1 MSLLKT
7 LRRFG
12 VFAALLLI
20 LCAAALAAD
29 DAATGTMAFT
39 TETGVSLIVVDSDG
53 TVYEPTLALGTR
65 YQFKLPVGDGY
76 RYIAT
81 KNGVYHATADFTVTA
96 GNVGYPGTV
105 EVTAGDWLTDLSF
118 RTNTRTTVGSALPLD
133 REFSSAVHSY
143 NVTVPDADSRVCI
156 WQKNETSV
164 CTVLY
169 ETMTSTGEPEAVEV
183 TPNNNNLA
191 EVTSGKTLE
200 HLLLSG
206 SAYGNTAT
214 VRVSKTSGSVTQYT
228 DYTVNFVRSLSLQN
242 LGVSYNGGA
251 VAFEGVEKFDGA
263 VTDYTVTLPAAAQE
277 LTLNVQPH
285 TDAGKYGDEDNG
297 YFVLVNGEAVTAAA
311 LPVGL
316 RGTAETETVTVG
328 VRNRYDET
336 LATDYTITVQKAG
349 AVTVRFSLEPADA
362 VLYLYNASTG
372 RRVLPQDGAYALDE
386 GFTYRYMLTDP
397 DYIGRS
403 GSMLAKR
410 VNGTATLT
418 LGAWDAKDQTLT
430 NGKDYSVTAPVALS
444 LLRAA
449 ENTTL
454 QPGLSAAW
462 ADFRGTAYE
471 NGEPAG
477 STAYSNNAAVSFRAP
492 TDAGDGTLLWAKKL
506 GAAYGADGTAES
518 GKALSSPILA
528 DGALIVYAG
537 TSIYRIDP
545 DTGETL
551 LEKPMAGTSSFS
563 INGPTYYGGMVFVA
577 LSDGRV
583 QAFDA
588 VTLDSLWLYKNE
600 RGGQPNCPI
609 TVRDGYLYTGFWKNE
624 TAEADFV
631 CLTVTDELPDQTQEN
646 KTAVWRQTHAGGFY
660 WAGAYA
666 GEEFVVVG
674 SDDGAGAGEIGTSTL
689 YLFDARTGEILDEVA
704 CRGDIRSTVCYD
716 GQAYSFTTKGGYF
729 YRVRVVKDGGSWK
742 FDGLR
747 ELALGGASTSTPV
760 AANGRAYVGVM
771 GSGQFD
777 AYSGHRIAVI
787 DLASF
792 EIAYTVPTQGY
803 PQTSG
808 LLTTAYTSDG
818 GYNYVYFIENYTP
831 GKLRVLRD
839 RPTATDDPRRTWE
852 TYYDKTTG
860 VNRTE
865 KAAYALFTPVGEHAQ
880 FAICS
885 PIADANGTLYFKN
898 DSGYLMAFGSAAASL
913 ELTAPPRKTAYATG
927 DKLDLTGMQVTAT
940 LKNGLTRDVTKL
952 ICAPD
957 SALTAADTA
966 LQLTPAADWETYHNE
981 QSGQTMR
988 SGQPTLWP
996 SVTLTLSVTDLG
1008 ENGMILSD
1016 ADVVNETFTLR
1027 VKPAEK
1033 ATVVCAVF
1041 DENMRLLQLK
1051 LETVE
1056 AGESATSLEVKFS
1069 AALPE
1074 TYTVRCFMLNDKTAP
1089 LCKALERTFG
1099 G

>member
-12 VFAALLLI
+12 VFAALLLT

-29 DAATGTMAFT
+29 DAATGTMSFT

-53 TVYEPTLALGTR
+53 TVYEPTLASGTR
-65 YQFKLPVGDGY
+65 YRYTLPVGDGY

-81 KNGVYHATADFTVTA
+81 KEDVYHATAPFTVGG
-96 GNVGYPGTV
+96 GNDAYRDTIT
-105 EVTAGDWLTDLSF
+105 VTAGDWLTDLSF

-191 EVTSGKTLE
+191 AVTSGKTLE

-214 VRVSKTSGSVTQYT
+214 VRVSQTSGSVTQYT

-277 LTLNVQPH
+277 LTLSVQPH
-285 TDAGKYGDEDNG
+285 ESNGKYGDEDNG
-297 YFVLVNGEAVTAAA
+297 YFVLVNGETVTAATV
-311 LPVGL
+311 PVGL

-328 VRNRYDET
+328 VRNRYAET
-336 LATDYTITVQKAG
+336 RKTDYTITVQKAG

-372 RRVLPQDGAYALDE
+372 RRVLPQGGAYALDE

-403 GSMLAKR
+403 GAMLAKR

-471 NGEPAG
+471 GGEPAG
-477 STAYSNNAAVSFRAP
+477 STAYSNNAAVSFCTP

-609 TVRDGYLYTGFWKNE
+609 TVRDGYLYTGFWN
-624 TAEADFV
+624 AEDGAADFV
-631 CLTVTDELPDQTQEN
+631 CLTVTDEQPDRAQEN
-646 KTAVWRQTHAGGFY
+646 KTAVWQQTHTGGFY

-666 GEEFVVVG
+666 GEDFVVVG
-674 SDDGAGAGEIGTSTL
+674 SDDGAATGEVGTSTL
-689 YLFDARTGEILDEVA
+689 YLFDARTGEILDEAA
-704 CRGDIRSTVCYD
+704 CRGDIRSAVCYD
-716 GQAYSFTTKGGYF
+716 GEAYSVTTKGGYF
-729 YRVRVVKDGGSWK
+729 YRVRVVQDGGSWK
-742 FDGLR
+742 FDDLQA
-747 ELALGGASTSTPV
+747 LALGGASTSTPV
-760 AANGRAYVGVM
+760 AANGRAYVGVQ
-771 GSGQFD
+771 GTSQFGQ
-777 AYSGHRIAVI
+777 STGHRIAVI
-787 DLASF
+787 DLASL

-808 LLTTAYTSDG
+808 LLTTAYASDD
-818 GYNYVYFIENYTP
+818 GYAWNYVYFIENYAP

-839 RPTATDDPRRTWE
+839 RPTATDDPRRTAE
-852 TYYDKTTG
+852 TYNNST
-860 VNRTE
+860 VQ
-865 KAAYALFTPVGEHAQ
+865 AAYALFTPVGEHAQ

-913 ELTAPPRKTAYATG
+913 ELTVPPKKTAYATG

-952 ICAPD
+952 ISAPD
-957 SALTAADTA
+957 RALTVNDTA
-966 LQLTPAADWETYHNE
+966 LQLTPADGWETYHNE
-981 QSGQTMR
+981 QSGQTML
-988 SGQPTLWP
+988 SGEPTLWP
-996 SVTLTLSVTDLG
+996 SVTLTLSVADLDKDGMALTDV
-1008 ENGMILSD
+1008 
-1016 ADVVNETFTLR
+1016 DVVNETFTLR
-1027 VKPAEK
+1027 VKPAEQAK
-1033 ATVVCAVF
+1033 VVCAVF
-1041 DENMRLLQLK
+1041 DERGRLLQLK

-1056 AGESATSLEVKFS
+1056 AGERAADVKVKFS
-1069 AALPE
+1069 AALPK

-1089 LCKALERTFG
+1089 LCKALQRTFG

>member
-12 VFAALLLI
+12 VFAALLLT

-29 DAATGTMAFT
+29 DAATGTMSFT

-53 TVYEPTLALGTR
+53 TVYEPTLASGTR
-65 YQFKLPVGDGY
+65 YRYTLPVGDGY

-81 KNGVYHATADFTVTA
+81 KNGVYHATVDFAVTA
-96 GNVGYPGTV
+96 GNGSYPGTV

-143 NVTVPDADSRVCI
+143 TVTVPDADSRVCI
-156 WQKNETSV
+156 WQKNETNV

-242 LGVSYNGGA
+242 LGVSYNGGT

-263 VTDYTVTLPAAAQE
+263 ATDYTVTLPGAAQE

-297 YFVLVNGEAVTAAA
+297 YFVLVNGEAVTAATVPVA
-311 LPVGL
+311 LS
-316 RGTAETETVTVG
+316 GTAETESVTVG

-349 AVTVRFSLEPADA
+349 AVTVRLSLEPADA

-403 GSMLAKR
+403 GAMLAKR

-430 NGKDYSVTAPVALS
+430 NGKDYSVTAPVALF

-471 NGEPAG
+471 NGKPAG
-477 STAYSNNAAVSFRAP
+477 STAYSNNAAVSFRTP

-506 GAAYGADGTAES
+506 GAGYDAS
-518 GKALSSPILA
+518 GNTEPGKTLSSPILA

-609 TVRDGYLYTGFWKNE
+609 TVRDGHLYTGFWN
-624 TAEADFV
+624 AEDGAADFV
-631 CLTVTDELPDQTQEN
+631 CLTVTDELPGQTMEN
-646 KTAVWRQTHAGGFY
+646 KTAVWQQTHIGGFY

-674 SDDGAGAGEIGTSTL
+674 SDDGAGAGKVGTSTL
-689 YLFDARTGEILDEVA
+689 YLFDARTGEILDEAA
-704 CRGDIRSTVCYD
+704 CRGDIRSAVCYD
-716 GQAYSFTTKGGYF
+716 GEAYSFTSKGGYF
-729 YRVRVVKDGGSWK
+729 YRVRVVQDGGSWK
-742 FDGLR
+742 FDGLQA
-747 ELALGGASTSTPV
+747 LVLGGASTSTPV
-760 AANGRAYVGVM
+760 AANGRAYVGVQ
-771 GSGQFD
+771 GTSQFGQ
-777 AYSGHRIAVI
+777 STGHRIAVI

-839 RPTATDDPRRTWE
+839 SPTATDDTRRTAE
-852 TYYDKTTG
+852 TYNNST
-860 VNRTE
+860 VQ
-865 KAAYALFTPVGEHAQ
+865 AAYALFTPVGEHAQ

-913 ELTAPPRKTAYATG
+913 ELTAPPKKTAYATG
-927 DKLDLTGMQVTAT
+927 DTLDLTGMQVTAT
-940 LKNGLTRDVTKL
+940 LKNGQARDVTKL
-952 ICAPD
+952 ISAPD
-957 SALTAADTA
+957 RALTAADTA
-966 LQLTPAADWETYHNE
+966 LKLTPAADWETYHNE
-981 QSGQTMR
+981 PSGRTMR
-988 SGQPTLWP
+988 AGVSTLWP
-996 SVTLTLSVTDLG
+996 SVTLTLSVTELE
-1008 ENGMILSD
+1008 ENGMFLSD
-1016 ADVVNETFTLR
+1016 ADVVNGTFTLR
-1027 VKPAEK
+1027 VKPAEQAK
-1033 ATVVCAVF
+1033 VVCAVF
-1041 DENMRLLQLK
+1041 DERGRLLQLK

-1056 AGESATSLEVKFS
+1056 AGERAADVKVKFS

-1089 LCKALERTFG
+1089 LCKALQRTFG

>member
-12 VFAALLLI
+12 VFAALLLT

-29 DAATGTMAFT
+29 DAATGTMSFT

-53 TVYEPTLALGTR
+53 TVYEPTLASGTR
-65 YQFKLPVGDGY
+65 YRYTLPVGDGY

-81 KNGVYHATADFTVTA
+81 KNGVYHATVDFAVTA
-96 GNVGYPGTV
+96 GNGSYPGTV

-143 NVTVPDADSRVCI
+143 TVTVPDADSRVCI
-156 WQKNETSV
+156 WQKNETNV

-242 LGVSYNGGA
+242 LGVSYNGGT

-263 VTDYTVTLPAAAQE
+263 ATDYTVTLPAAAQE

-297 YFVLVNGEAVTAAA
+297 YFVLVNGEAVTAATVPVA
-311 LPVGL
+311 LS
-316 RGTAETETVTVG
+316 GTAETETVTVG
-328 VRNRYDET
+328 VRNRYAET
-336 LATDYTITVQKAG
+336 RKTDYTITVRKAA

-362 VLYLYNASTG
+362 VLYLYNAATG
-372 RRVLPQDGAYALDE
+372 RRVLPQGGAYALDE

-403 GSMLAKR
+403 GAMLAKR

-430 NGKDYSVTAPVALS
+430 NGKDYSVAAPVALS

-471 NGEPAG
+471 NGEPVG
-477 STAYSNNAAVSFRAP
+477 SAAYSNNAAVSFRTP

-506 GAAYGADGTAES
+506 GAGYDAS
-518 GKALSSPILA
+518 GNTELGKTLSSPILA

-551 LEKPMAGTSSFS
+551 LEKPMAGASSFS

-609 TVRDGYLYTGFWKNE
+609 TVRDGYLYTGFWNAE
-624 TAEADFV
+624 TDAADFV
-631 CLTVTDELPDQTQEN
+631 CLTVTDEQPDRAQEN
-646 KTAVWRQTHAGGFY
+646 KTAVWQQTHTGGFY

-666 GEEFVVVG
+666 GEDFVVVG
-674 SDDGAGAGEIGTSTL
+674 SDDGAATGEVGTSTL
-689 YLFDARTGEILDEVA
+689 YLFDARTGEILDEAA
-704 CRGDIRSTVCYD
+704 CRGDIRSAVCYD
-716 GQAYSFTTKGGYF
+716 GEAYSVTTKGGYF
-729 YRVRVVKDGGSWK
+729 YRVRVVQDGGSWK
-742 FDGLR
+742 FDDLQA
-747 ELALGGASTSTPV
+747 LALGGASTSTPV
-760 AANGRAYVGVM
+760 AANGRAYVGVQ
-771 GSGQFD
+771 GTSQFGQ
-777 AYSGHRIAVI
+777 STGHRIAVI

-792 EIAYTVPTQGY
+792 TVAYTVPTQGY

-808 LLTTAYTSDG
+808 LLTTAYASDG
-818 GYNYVYFIENYTP
+818 YAWNYVYFIENYTP

-839 RPTATDDPRRTWE
+839 RPTATDDPRRTAE
-852 TYYDKTTG
+852 TYNNST
-860 VNRTE
+860 VQ
-865 KAAYALFTPVGEHAQ
+865 AAYALFTPVGEHAQ

-898 DSGYLMAFGSAAASL
+898 DSGYLMAFGSAAESL

-927 DKLDLTGMQVTAT
+927 DTLDLTGMQVTAT

-952 ICAPD
+952 ISAPD
-957 SALTAADTA
+957 RALTAADTA
-966 LQLTPAADWETYHNE
+966 LKLTPAADWETYHNE
-981 QSGQTMR
+981 PSGRTMR
-988 SGQPTLWP
+988 AGVSTLWP
-996 SVTLTLSVTDLG
+996 SVTLTLSVTELE

>member
-53 TVYEPTLALGTR
+53 TVCEPTLASGTR
-65 YQFKLPVGDGY
+65 YRYTLPVGDGY

-143 NVTVPDADSRVCI
+143 TVTVPDADSRVCI
-156 WQKNETSV
+156 WQKNTTNV

-183 TPNNNNLA
+183 TPNDNNLA
-191 EVTSGKTLE
+191 AVTSGKTLE

-297 YFVLVNGEAVTAAA
+297 YFVLVNGEAVTAATV
-311 LPVGL
+311 PVGL

-328 VRNRYDET
+328 VRNRYAET
-336 LATDYTITVQKAG
+336 RKTDYTITVQKAG

-386 GFTYRYMLTDP
+386 GFTYRYTLSCKG
-397 DYIGRS
+397 YIGQR
-403 GSMLAKR
+403 GELVGGA
-410 VNGTATLT
+410 ATTVT
-418 LGAWDAKDQTLT
+418 LQLEKAE
-430 NGKDYSVTAPVALS
+430 
-444 LLRAA
+444 

-471 NGEPAG
+471 NGEPVG
-477 STAYSNNAAVSFRAP
+477 SAAYSNNAAVSFRTP

-506 GAAYGADGTAES
+506 GAGYDAS
-518 GKALSSPILA
+518 GNTELGKTLSSPILA

-588 VTLDSLWLYKNE
+588 VTLDSLWLYQNE

-609 TVRDGYLYTGFWKNE
+609 TVRDGYLYTGFWKAE
-624 TAEADFV
+624 TDDADFV
-631 CLTVTDELPDQTQEN
+631 CLTVTDELPGQTMEN
-646 KTAVWRQTHAGGFY
+646 KTAVWQQTHTGGFY

-666 GEEFVVVG
+666 GEDFVVVG
-674 SDDGAGAGEIGTSTL
+674 SDDGAATGEVGTSTL
-689 YLFDARTGEILDEVA
+689 YLFDARTGEILDKAA
-704 CRGDIRSTVCYD
+704 CRGDIRSAVCYD
-716 GQAYSFTTKGGYF
+716 GEAYSVTTKGGYF
-729 YRVRVVKDGGSWK
+729 YRVRVVQDGGSWK
-742 FDGLR
+742 FDGLQ
-747 ELALGGASTSTPV
+747 ELVLGGASTSTPV
-760 AANGRAYVGVM
+760 AANGRAYVGVQ
-771 GSGQFD
+771 GTSQFGQ
-777 AYSGHRIAVI
+777 STGHRIAVI

-808 LLTTAYTSDG
+808 LLTTAYASDG
-818 GYNYVYFIENYTP
+818 YAWNYVYFIENYTP

-839 RPTATDDPRRTWE
+839 RPTATDDPRRTAE
-852 TYYDKTTG
+852 TYNNST
-860 VNRTE
+860 VQ
-865 KAAYALFTPVGEHAQ
+865 AAYALFTPVGEHAQ

-898 DSGYLMAFGSAAASL
+898 DSGYLMAFGSAAESL
-913 ELTAPPRKTAYATG
+913 KLTAAPKKTEYITG
-927 DKLDLTGMQVTAT
+927 DTLDLTGMQVTAT

-952 ICAPD
+952 ISAPD
-957 SALTAADTA
+957 CALTAADTA
-966 LQLTPAADWETYHNE
+966 LRLTPADGWGTYHNE
-981 QSGQTMR
+981 PSGQTMR
-988 SGQPTLWP
+988 AGVSTLWP
-996 SVTLTLSVTDLG
+996 SVTLTLSVTELG

-1016 ADVVNETFTLR
+1016 VDVVNETFKLR
-1027 VKPAEK
+1027 VKPAVT

-1041 DENMRLLQLK
+1041 DENIRLLQLK

-1056 AGESATSLEVKFS
+1056 AGESAKDIKVKFS
-1069 AALPE
+1069 DALPE

-1089 LCKALERTFG
+1089 LCKALQRTFG

>member
-12 VFAALLLI
+12 VFAALLLT

-29 DAATGTMAFT
+29 DAATGTMSFT

-53 TVYEPTLALGTR
+53 TVYEPTLASGTR
-65 YQFKLPVGDGY
+65 YRYTLPVGDGY

-81 KNGVYHATADFTVTA
+81 KNGVYHATVDFAVTA
-96 GNVGYPGTV
+96 GNGSYPGTV

-143 NVTVPDADSRVCI
+143 TVTVPDADSRVCI
-156 WQKNETSV
+156 WQKNETNV

-242 LGVSYNGGA
+242 LGVSYNGGT

-263 VTDYTVTLPAAAQE
+263 ATDYTVTLPGAAQE

-297 YFVLVNGEAVTAAA
+297 YFVLVNGEAVTAATVPVA
-311 LPVGL
+311 LS
-316 RGTAETETVTVG
+316 GTAETETVTVG
-328 VRNRYDET
+328 VRNRYAET
-336 LATDYTITVQKAG
+336 RKTDYTITVRKAA

-362 VLYLYNASTG
+362 VLYLYNAATG
-372 RRVLPQDGAYALDE
+372 RRVLPQGGAYALDE

-403 GSMLAKR
+403 GAMLAKR

-430 NGKDYSVTAPVALS
+430 NGKDYSVAAPVALS

-471 NGEPAG
+471 NGEPVG
-477 STAYSNNAAVSFRAP
+477 SAAYSNNAAVSFRTP

-506 GAAYGADGTAES
+506 GAGYDAS
-518 GKALSSPILA
+518 GNTELGKTLSSPILA

-551 LEKPMAGTSSFS
+551 LEKPMAGASSFS

-609 TVRDGYLYTGFWKNE
+609 TVRDGYLYTGFWNAE
-624 TAEADFV
+624 TDAADFV
-631 CLTVTDELPDQTQEN
+631 CLTVTDEQPDRAQEN
-646 KTAVWRQTHAGGFY
+646 KTAVWQQTHTGGFY

-666 GEEFVVVG
+666 GEDFVVVG
-674 SDDGAGAGEIGTSTL
+674 SDDGAATGEVGTSTL
-689 YLFDARTGEILDEVA
+689 YLFDARTGEILDEAA
-704 CRGDIRSTVCYD
+704 CRGDIRSAVCYD
-716 GQAYSFTTKGGYF
+716 GEAYSVTTKGGYF
-729 YRVRVVKDGGSWK
+729 YRVRVVQDGGSWK
-742 FDGLR
+742 FDDLQA
-747 ELALGGASTSTPV
+747 LALGGASTSTPV
-760 AANGRAYVGVM
+760 AANGRAYVGVQ
-771 GSGQFD
+771 GTSQFGQ
-777 AYSGHRIAVI
+777 STGHRIAVI

-808 LLTTAYTSDG
+808 LLTTAYTSDDG
-818 GYNYVYFIENYTP
+818 CNYVYFIENYTP

-839 RPTATDDPRRTWE
+839 SPTATDDPRRTAE
-852 TYYDKTTG
+852 TYNNST
-860 VNRTE
+860 VQ
-865 KAAYALFTPVGEHAQ
+865 AAYVLFTPVGEHAQ

-898 DSGYLMAFGSAAASL
+898 DSGYLMAFGSAAESL
-913 ELTAPPRKTAYATG
+913 ELTAPPKKTAYATG

-940 LKNGLTRDVTKL
+940 LKNGLTCDVTKL
-952 ICAPD
+952 ISAPD
-957 SALTAADTA
+957 RALTAADTA
-966 LQLTPAADWETYHNE
+966 LKLTPADGWGTYHNE
-981 QSGQTMR
+981 PSGRTMR
-988 SGQPTLWP
+988 AGVSTLWP
-996 SVTLTLSVTDLG
+996 SVTLTLSVAELE
-1008 ENGMILSD
+1008 ENGMFLSD
-1016 ADVVNETFTLR
+1016 ADVVNGTFTLR
-1027 VKPAEK
+1027 VRPAEQAK
-1033 ATVVCAVF
+1033 VVCAVF
-1041 DENMRLLQLK
+1041 DERGRLLQLQLK
-1051 LETVE
+1051 TVE
-1056 AGESATSLEVKFS
+1056 KSESAKSLEVKFS

-1089 LCKALERTFG
+1089 LCKALQRTFG

>member
-12 VFAALLLI
+12 VFAALLLT

-39 TETGVSLIVVDSDG
+39 TETGVSLVVVDSDG
-53 TVYEPTLALGTR
+53 TVYEPTLASGTR
-65 YQFKLPVGDGY
+65 YRYTLPVGDGY

-81 KNGVYHATADFTVTA
+81 KNGVYHATADFAVTA
-96 GNVGYPGTV
+96 GNGSYPGTV

-143 NVTVPDADSRVCI
+143 TVTVPDADSRVCI
-156 WQKNETSV
+156 WQKNETNV

-191 EVTSGKTLE
+191 AVTSGKTLE
-200 HLLLSG
+200 QLLLSG

-214 VRVSKTSGSVTQYT
+214 VRVSQTSGSVTQYT
-228 DYTVNFVRSLSLQN
+228 DYTVNFVRSLSLQS
-242 LGVSYNGGA
+242 LGVSYDGGT
-251 VAFEGVEKFDGA
+251 VAFEGVEKFDGTA
-263 VTDYTVTLPAAAQE
+263 TNYTVTLPAAAQE
-277 LTLNVQPH
+277 LTLSVQPH
-285 TDAGKYGDEDNG
+285 ESNGKYGDEDNG
-297 YFVLVNGEAVTAAA
+297 YFVLVNGETVTAATVPVA
-311 LPVGL
+311 LS
-316 RGTAETETVTVG
+316 GTAETETVTVG

-349 AVTVRFSLEPADA
+349 AVTVRLSLEPADA

-386 GFTYRYMLTDP
+386 GFTYRYTLSCKG
-397 DYIGRS
+397 YIGQS
-403 GSMLAKR
+403 GELVGEADKT
-410 VNGTATLT
+410 VTLQ
-418 LGAWDAKDQTLT
+418 LEKAE
-430 NGKDYSVTAPVALS
+430 
-444 LLRAA
+444 
-449 ENTTL
+449 ENTSL

-471 NGEPAG
+471 GGEPVG
-477 STAYSNNAAVSFRAP
+477 STAYSNNAAVSLRTPINAE
-492 TDAGDGTLLWAKKL
+492 DGTLLWASKL
-506 GAAYGADGTAES
+506 GAAYNADGKEES
-518 GKALSSPILA
+518 GKGLSSPILA

-537 TSIYRIDP
+537 TSLYRIDP

-563 INGPTYYGGMVFVA
+563 INSPTYYGGMVFVA

-609 TVRDGYLYTGFWKNE
+609 TVRDGYLYTGFWNAE
-624 TAEADFV
+624 TGAADFV
-631 CLTVTDELPDQTQEN
+631 CLTVTDELPGQTMEN
-646 KTAVWRQTHAGGFY
+646 KTAVWQQTHTGGFY

-666 GEEFVVVG
+666 GEDFVVVG
-674 SDDGAGAGEIGTSTL
+674 SDDGAATGEVGTSTL
-689 YLFDARTGEILDEVA
+689 YLFDARTGEILDEAA
-704 CRGDIRSTVCYD
+704 CRGDIRSAVCYD
-716 GQAYSFTTKGGYF
+716 GEAYSVTTKGGYF
-729 YRVRVVKDGGSWK
+729 YRVRVVQDGGSWK
-742 FDGLR
+742 FDDLQA
-747 ELALGGASTSTPV
+747 LALGGASTSTPV
-760 AANGRAYVGVM
+760 AANGRAYVGVQ
-771 GSGQFD
+771 GTSQFGQ
-777 AYSGHRIAVI
+777 STGHRIAVI

-792 EIAYTVPTQGY
+792 KIAYTVPTQGY

-808 LLTTAYTSDG
+808 LLTTAYASDG
-818 GYNYVYFIENYTP
+818 YAWNYVYFIENYTP

-839 RPTATDDPRRTWE
+839 RPTATDDPRRTAE
-852 TYYDKTTG
+852 TYNNST
-860 VNRTE
+860 VQ
-865 KAAYALFTPVGEHAQ
+865 AAYALFTPVGEHAQ

-913 ELTAPPRKTAYATG
+913 ELTAPPKKTAYATG
-927 DKLDLTGMQVTAT
+927 DTLDLTGMQVTAT

-952 ICAPD
+952 ISAPGR
-957 SALTAADTA
+957 ALTAADTA
-966 LQLTPAADWETYHNE
+966 LQLTPADGWGTYHNE
-981 QSGQTMR
+981 PSGQTMR
-988 SGQPTLWP
+988 AGVSTLWP
-996 SVTLTLSVTDLG
+996 SVTLTLSVTELE

-1016 ADVVNETFTLR
+1016 ADVVNGTFTLR
-1027 VKPAEK
+1027 VKPAEQAK
-1033 ATVVCAVF
+1033 VVCAVF
-1041 DENMRLLQLK
+1041 DERGRLLQLQLK
-1051 LETVE
+1051 TVE
-1056 AGESATSLEVKFS
+1056 KSESAKSLEVKFS
-1069 AALPE
+1069 AALPK

-1089 LCKALERTFG
+1089 LCKALQRTFG